1 MRCCMRPTRPR
12 RRSPM
17 PAGRSRPTRTRSRAS
32 TRSRTTLASAT
43 PIYPPRPPPCA
54 DPRRACRRRRS
65 GGPGALCAERQ
76 HRLLLQPVR
85 SRREGVEAGRAAARR
100 RPGEVRLG
108 RRIRRR
114 DGCVRGHR
122 RRQQCQRL
130 LPGSPAGPVPR
141 GSGRGRRGRAGG
153 PRSVAGRHHSRQAR
167 RALYAAR
174 GRRGAQETGPLAGRR
189 GRGQAMIVEI
199 GHFALVLALCAALA
213 QTFVPFW
220 GARVGD
226 RGLMEVGRSAA
237 LTQFALIAIAFAAL
251 VNAHLTSDFSVLNV
265 AENSHSAVPAIYKIA
280 GVWGNHEGSMLLWVL
295 ILAVFG
301 AIVALF
307 GGPLPRTLRADALA
321 VQGLISVAFLA
332 FILLTSNPF
341 GRLSPAPFEGRD
353 LNPILQDPGLAI
365 HPPLLYLGY
374 VGFSIVYSFAAAA
387 LIEGR
392 IDAAW
397 ARFVRPFTL
406 VAWSFLTLGIAAG
419 SFWAYYTLGWGGFWF
434 WDPVENASLMPW
446 LAGTAFVHSVAVME
460 KRDAL
465 KVWTIFL
472 AILAFSFSLLGTF
485 LVRSGVLT
493 SVHAFASDPLRGEVI
508 LVILAF
514 FIAGSFVLFAWRA
527 PMLKQGGLFAPVSR
541 EGALV
546 VNNLL
551 LTTACATVLFGTLY
565 PLALEQ
571 LTGEKITV
579 GAPFFNLTCG
589 VLLLTACFAAPFGFS
604 LAWKRGDL
612 LGVVQRLT
620 FAIIIGAVTAIGGGG
635 GVRGCSIFA
644 PLAMGLGVF
653 VIIGTLIE
661 VVMRVWRPGLSA
673 GVALKRT
680 FGLPLSF
687 SGAALAHLGL
697 GVTLL
702 GLSGLGFGAET
713 IATLHKGVP
722 ALVGPYSITLDS
734 VGERIGP
741 NYKESVAWVT
751 VRSGDAV
758 VAELEPARRKF
769 AAREMST
776 TQAGLA
782 TLHFGQVYVS
792 IADPA
797 A

>member
-1 MRCCMRPTRPR
+1 
-12 RRSPM
+12 
-17 PAGRSRPTRTRSRAS
+17 
-32 TRSRTTLASAT
+32 
-43 PIYPPRPPPCA
+43 
-54 DPRRACRRRRS
+54 
-65 GGPGALCAERQ
+65 
-76 HRLLLQPVR
+76 
-85 SRREGVEAGRAAARR
+85 
-100 RPGEVRLG
+100 
-108 RRIRRR
+108 
-114 DGCVRGHR
+114 
-122 RRQQCQRL
+122 
-130 LPGSPAGPVPR
+130 
-141 GSGRGRRGRAGG
+141 
-153 PRSVAGRHHSRQAR
+153 
-167 RALYAAR
+167 
-174 GRRGAQETGPLAGRR
+174 
-189 GRGQAMIVEI
+189 MIVEI
-199 GHFALVLALCAALA
+199 GHFALVLALAAALA
-213 QTFVPFW
+213 QTVVPFW

-226 RGLMEVGRSAA
+226 GGLMSVGRSAA
-237 LTQFALIAIAFAAL
+237 LTQLLLIATAFAAL

-265 AENSHSAVPAIYKIA
+265 AENSHSAVPAIYKIS

-301 AIVALF
+301 GLVALF
-307 GGPLPRTLRADALA
+307 GRGLPSRLRADALA

-341 GRLSPAPFEGRD
+341 ERLSPAPFEGRD

-397 ARFVRPFTL
+397 ARFVRPFAL
-406 VAWSFLTLGIAAG
+406 VAWCFLTLGIAAG

-493 SVHAFASDPLRGEVI
+493 SVHAFASDPRRGVFI
-508 LVILAF
+508 LVILAL
-514 FIAGSFVLFAWRA
+514 FIFGSFALFAWRA
-527 PMLKQGGLFAPVSR
+527 PMLKQGGLFAPISR
-541 EGALV
+541 EGALI

-551 LTTACATVLFGTLY
+551 LTTSCATVLFGTLY

-589 VLLLTACFAAPFGFS
+589 ALLLTACFVAPFGFS

-612 LGVVQRLT
+612 LAVAQRLT
-620 FAIIIGAVTAIGGGG
+620 LALVAGAATAVLGSAWLSGGS
-635 GVRGCSIFA
+635 VFA
-644 PLAMGLGVF
+644 PLAAGLAIF
-653 VIIGTLIE
+653 VIFGALIE
-661 VVMRVWRPGLSA
+661 VVLRARGPGLA
-673 GVALKRT
+673 PAVAFKRAL
-680 FGLPLSF
+680 GLPLSF
-687 SGAALAHLGL
+687 YGGALAHAGV

-722 ALVGPYSITLDS
+722 QQVGPYAITLDW
-734 VGERIGP
+734 VGERVGP
-741 NYKESVAWVT
+741 NYKEAATSMT
-751 VRSGDAV
+751 VRSGDKV
-758 VAELEPARRKF
+758 VAEIEPARRQF
-769 AAREMST
+769 AARQMTT

-782 TLHFGQVYVS
+782 TLNFGQVYVA
-792 IADPA
+792 IADPTPDGGVPARLYWKPLVTLIWLGA
-797 A
+797 AAMAFGGALSLADRRLRFGAAARAKAGGGSLAQPAE

>member
-1 MRCCMRPTRPR
+1 M
-12 RRSPM
+12 
-17 PAGRSRPTRTRSRAS
+17 
-32 TRSRTTLASAT
+32 
-43 PIYPPRPPPCA
+43 
-54 DPRRACRRRRS
+54 
-65 GGPGALCAERQ
+65 
-76 HRLLLQPVR
+76 
-85 SRREGVEAGRAAARR
+85 
-100 RPGEVRLG
+100 
-108 RRIRRR
+108 
-114 DGCVRGHR
+114 
-122 RRQQCQRL
+122 
-130 LPGSPAGPVPR
+130 
-141 GSGRGRRGRAGG
+141 
-153 PRSVAGRHHSRQAR
+153 
-167 RALYAAR
+167 
-174 GRRGAQETGPLAGRR
+174 
-189 GRGQAMIVEI
+189 
-199 GHFALVLALCAALA
+199 
-213 QTFVPFW
+213 
-220 GARVGD
+220 
-226 RGLMEVGRSAA
+226 
-237 LTQFALIAIAFAAL
+237 
-251 VNAHLTSDFSVLNV
+251 
-265 AENSHSAVPAIYKIA
+265 
-280 GVWGNHEGSMLLWVL
+280 
-295 ILAVFG
+295 
-301 AIVALF
+301 
-307 GGPLPRTLRADALA
+307 
-321 VQGLISVAFLA
+321 
-332 FILLTSNPF
+332 
-341 GRLSPAPFEGRD
+341 
-353 LNPILQDPGLAI
+353 
-365 HPPLLYLGY
+365 LYLGY

-493 SVHAFASDPLRGEVI
+493 SVHAFANDPRRGVFILAI
-508 LVILAF
+508 LVM
-514 FIAGSFVLFAWRA
+514 FICGSFALFAWRA

-551 LTTACATVLFGTLY
+551 LTTACVTVLFGTLY

-612 LGVVQRLT
+612 LGVVQRLA
-620 FAIIIGAVTAIGGGG
+620 FAIIIGVVTAIVGAAWLSGA
-635 GVRGCSIFA
+635 VFA
-644 PLAMGLGVF
+644 PFAMGLAIF

-661 VVMRVWRPGLSA
+661 VFTRAWRPGLSA

-687 SGAALAHLGL
+687 FGGALAHFGL

-734 VGERIGP
+734 VGEQVGP
-741 NYKESVAWVT
+741 NYKESVASVT
-751 VRSGDAV
+751 VRSGDTV
-758 VAELEPARRKF
+758 VAQLEPARRQF
-769 AAREMST
+769 ASRQMTT

-782 TLHFGQVYVS
+782 TLDFGQVYVA

-797 A
+797 PDGAVPARLYWKPLVTLIWLGAAAMALGGVLSLTDRRLRFGVAVRAKANARALAQPDSDDALRLATG

>member
-1 MRCCMRPTRPR
+1 
-12 RRSPM
+12 
-17 PAGRSRPTRTRSRAS
+17 
-32 TRSRTTLASAT
+32 
-43 PIYPPRPPPCA
+43 
-54 DPRRACRRRRS
+54 
-65 GGPGALCAERQ
+65 
-76 HRLLLQPVR
+76 
-85 SRREGVEAGRAAARR
+85 
-100 RPGEVRLG
+100 
-108 RRIRRR
+108 
-114 DGCVRGHR
+114 
-122 RRQQCQRL
+122 
-130 LPGSPAGPVPR
+130 
-141 GSGRGRRGRAGG
+141 
-153 PRSVAGRHHSRQAR
+153 
-167 RALYAAR
+167 
-174 GRRGAQETGPLAGRR
+174 
-189 GRGQAMIVEI
+189 MIVEI
-199 GHFALVLALCAALA
+199 GHFALVLAFAAALA
-213 QTFVPFW
+213 QTLIPFW
-220 GARVGD
+220 GARIGD
-226 RGLMEVGRSAA
+226 HGLMNVGRNAA
-237 LTQFALIAIAFAAL
+237 LIQLALIAVAFAAL

-265 AENSHSAVPAIYKIA
+265 AENSNVAMPAIYKIS
-280 GVWGNHEGSMLLWVL
+280 GVWGNHEGSMLLWVF
-295 ILAVFG
+295 ILAIFG
-301 AIVALF
+301 ALVALF
-307 GGPLPRTLRADALA
+307 GRALPRALRADALA
-321 VQGLISVAFLA
+321 VQGLISLAFLA

-341 GRLSPAPFEGRD
+341 ERLTPAPFEGRD

-493 SVHAFASDPLRGEVI
+493 SVHAFANDPRRGVFILAI
-508 LVILAF
+508 LVMFICGSLA
-514 FIAGSFVLFAWRA
+514 LFAWRA

-612 LGVVQRLT
+612 FGVVQRLA
-620 FAIIIGAVTAIGGGG
+620 FAIIIGAVTAIIGAAWLSGAPL
-635 GVRGCSIFA
+635 FA
-644 PLAMGLGVF
+644 PFAMGLAIF
-653 VIIGTLIE
+653 VIVGTLIE
-661 VVMRVWRPGLSA
+661 VVMRAWRPGLTA
-673 GVALKRT
+673 GVALKRI

-687 SGAALAHLGL
+687 FGAALAHFGL

-713 IATLHKGVP
+713 IASLHKGVP

-734 VGERIGP
+734 VGEQVGP
-741 NYKESVAWVT
+741 NYKESVASVT

-758 VAELEPARRKF
+758 VAQLEPARRQF
-769 AAREMST
+769 ASRQMTT

-782 TLHFGQVYVS
+782 TLDFGQVYVA

-797 A
+797 PDGSVPARLYWKPLVTLIWFGAAAMALGGGLSLADRRLRFGVAKRAKAGARALAQPAE